1 MYVYKY
7 DSEETDVS
15 LQEMYLKYNCL
26 VIFGCFLSTLN
37 KHILIET
44 ADKKSP
50 PQVTMSRPSP
60 GEVTGSTMDLVSI
73 IFPSPL
79 LLQYLSM

>member
-26 VIFGCFLSTLN
+26 VIFGCFLTTLN
-37 KHILIET
+37 KHYIIET

-60 GEVTGSTMDLVSI
+60 GEVTGSLDLVSN